1 MSMPVKALR
10 FDLLTAEPDKEA
22 EISQSGH
29 PVTKYS
35 WTESDGTLLYGCYK
49 PVDATYPPLLARYS
63 VAYSVW
69 LRMILGERAAEERL
83 VYDGNGAIVGSMSI
97 KLPKYRPLLGGGPG
111 RNSVLKPGSS
121 EEDARVMLPDVKTL
135 EEYNAA
141 ELLVADWLTQDEDR
155 HDGNWSLDGT
165 IDNDMRGY
173 GITSLIKGI
182 RWILRELEAV
192 IHKVMEM
199 RREDLDNF
207 PCIKGRTYWPANPLP
222 NFTESWK
229 RYNLNPQAFRDLAQ
243 SPVFVQQMFTVML
256 RALVVWQPN
265 VLRARLMEYLGDEKL
280 DYKSLDT
287 QEVPPS
293 ILEKLAALFIGP
305 SVPKS
310 KKLEEQYPKFFS
322 PEANEAPFV
331 DHILGVFTAMQ
342 NEFRD
347 ITVLYPGCEA
357 CEEDPASQRPKRIA
371 KPAFYRFLLECPE
384 AWQAAKNWAIAQNS
398 RLGSS
403 DRSQQN
409 ASSSAHDAVQARAL
423 ETHFDMEL
431 LERNYHEIWR
441 DAFLPQLDENLSKFE
456 QLVLRL
462 RPPASPAATAS
473 GDIAPPFIP
482 RGQRAVGSSEA
493 YSAALLI
500 RPSPFGAGRPFLP
513 GSYQSTTED
522 ALAIL
527 TDTIDPETG
536 TVLRPGL
543 VTRLRTCITNY
554 SQVPLGALTQ
564 EVSSAFGDEL
574 EDLKIA
580 LERNIRDKLG
590 PDDNPIFSAALAELE
605 ALIPQVRFSRH
616 VNRVN
621 GASFSL
627 QSPLSSSSGTLFSPP
642 SPADERVVTACV
654 NALFAWAD
662 HVDAEY
668 LNSQIISVIDKDYE
682 GTSWLGTWSRQRG
695 ESVRKYLK
703 ESTESGAQRLGWV
716 FAGGRREDGAL
727 NIALVARLYPLMLDN
742 VKEWFA
748 QRALP
753 ETFRKDYFCLQ
764 VLSEAC
770 KSHEGTGKRRFDD
783 ALSLYTQR
791 TCEAAKTDERFTH
804 AHVADM
810 DKRVNDR
817 LYEWVSRLAPEVFTT
832 LASSAIRTYES
843 GGWKI
848 WGTGVC
854 SRTRGPGARE
864 ILQKPL
870 PNTQKLGMLLSAADS
885 ANPDS
890 SLNSYLLSHLL
901 ETMKQTD
908 EVRTEP
914 RYACV
919 RAVGK
924 SWWNWILL
932 PKIAELSKPYANG
945 AGPAA
950 ASGSTRSTPPTSVSA
965 SSVPV
970 GGSFSFAMPG
980 GR

>member
-10 FDLLTAEPDKEA
+10 FDLLTAVPDKEA
-22 EISQSGH
+22 EITQSGH

-35 WTESDGTLLYGCYK
+35 WTENGTLLTGCFK
-49 PVDATYPPLLARYS
+49 PVDPTYPPLLSRYS

-69 LRMILGERAAEERL
+69 LRMIIGERAAEERL
-83 VYDGNGAIVGSMSI
+83 VYDSRGAIVGSMSI
-97 KLPKYRPLLGGGPG
+97 KLPKYRPLLGGVAG
-111 RNSVLKPGSS
+111 RNNVLKPGSS

-141 ELLVADWLTQDEDR
+141 ELLIADWLTQDEDR

-182 RWILRELEAV
+182 RWILRKLEAV

-222 NFTESWK
+222 GFTEAWK

-256 RALVVWQPN
+256 RVLVVWQPN
-265 VLRARLMEYLGDEKL
+265 VLRARLTEYLGDEKL
-280 DYKSLDT
+280 DYKALDT
-287 QEVPPS
+287 EEVPPG
-293 ILEKLAALFIGP
+293 IFETLASPFMG
-305 SVPKS
+305 SSTPKS
-310 KKLEEQYPKFFS
+310 RKLEEQYPKFFS
-322 PEANEAPFV
+322 PEANEKPFV
-331 DHILGVFTAMQ
+331 DHILGVFTAMH

-357 CEEDPASQRPKRIA
+357 CEEDSANQRPKRIA
-371 KPAFYRFLLECPE
+371 KPAFHRFLLECPE
-384 AWQAAKNWAIAQNS
+384 AWQAAKNWVITQNS
-398 RLGSS
+398 RISASERLL
-403 DRSQQN
+403 QN
-409 ASSSAHDAVQARAL
+409 ASSSVQDALGARASD
-423 ETHFDMEL
+423 THFDMDL

-456 QLVLRL
+456 QLALRL
-462 RPPASPAATAS
+462 RPPASPAATVS
-473 GDIAPPFIP
+473 GDLAIPFVP
-482 RGQRAVGSSEA
+482 RDHRAVGSSEA

-500 RPSPFGAGRPFLP
+500 RPSPLGAGRTSLP
-513 GSYQSTTED
+513 GSYQSSTED

-527 TDTIDPETG
+527 TDVIDPETG
-536 TVLRPGL
+536 AVVRPGL
-543 VTRLRTCITNY
+543 VSRLRTCITHY

-590 PDDNPIFSAALAELE
+590 PDDNPIFSTALAELE

-616 VNRVN
+616 VNRIN

-627 QSPLSSSSGTLFSPP
+627 QSPLSSSSGTFFPFSPP
-642 SPADERVVTACV
+642 PVSLTDDKVVVACV
-654 NALFAWAD
+654 NALFVWAD
-662 HVDAEY
+662 LVEPVY
-668 LNSQIISVIDKDYE
+668 LNPLIVSVVDKDYE
-682 GTSWLGTWSRQRG
+682 KATLFGTWSRHRG
-695 ESVRKYLK
+695 NSVREYLK
-703 ESTESGAQRLGWV
+703 ASNESGAQRLGWV
-716 FAGGRREDGAL
+716 FAGGSREDGAL
-727 NIALVARLYPLMLDN
+727 NTALVERLYPLMLEN
-742 VKEWFA
+742 VKEWMQ

-753 ETFRKDYFCLQ
+753 DTLRKDYPCLQ
-764 VLSEAC
+764 IAIEAC
-770 KSHEGTGKRRFDD
+770 KSHEGTVKRRFDE
-783 ALSLYTQR
+783 ALPLYTQR
-791 TCEAAKTDERFTH
+791 TCEVARTDERFTH
-804 AHVADM
+804 VHVADM

-817 LYEWVSRLAPEVFTT
+817 LYEWVSRQSPAVFST
-832 LASSAIRTYES
+832 LVNSAIATYEK
-843 GGWKI
+843 GGWS
-848 WGTGVC
+848 WGLGS
-854 SRTRGPGARE
+854 SRKRGPAARATLNRSE
-864 ILQKPL
+864 LS
-870 PNTQKLGMLLSAADS
+870 NTQKLGLLLSAAES
-885 ANPDS
+885 AHPDS
-890 SLNSYLLSHLL
+890 SLNSYILTHLL
-901 ETMKQTD
+901 DTMKLTD

-919 RAVGK
+919 RAVDK
-924 SWWNWILL
+924 AWWNAKLL

-950 ASGSTRSTPPTSVSA
+950 ASASTPSVPA